1 MTTCE
6 ELELGIVGEAGIVVK
21 EMENHHG
28 GVKSRNYNC
37 DAPKPGGPLTT
48 R

>member
-6 ELELGIVGEAGIVVK
+6 ELESRIVGEAGIVVE

-28 GVKSRNYNC
+28 GVRSRN
-37 DAPKPGGPLTT
+37 
-48 R
+48 

>member
-6 ELELGIVGEAGIVVK
+6 ELELGIVGEGGIVVE

-28 GVKSRNYNC
+28 GVRIRTHTESSHANYHE
-37 DAPKPGGPLTT
+37 P
-48 R
+48 

>member
-6 ELELGIVGEAGIVVK
+6 ELESGIVGKAGIVVE

-28 GVKSRNYNC
+28 GVQN
-37 DAPKPGGPLTT
+37 
-48 R
+48 

>member
-6 ELELGIVGEAGIVVK
+6 ELELGIVGEGGIVVE

-28 GVKSRNYNC
+28 GVRIRTHTESSQANYHE
-37 DAPKPGGPLTT
+37 P
-48 R
+48 